1 LTSEADAKGAL
12 SVIAGEQLA
21 GLLAGGA
28 DRESNI
34 VSALVE
40 TVTRLVV
47 HELLEAE
54 QSDFLGGRAAATGEP
69 MGRSARVTAT
79 NGAGCARRRGSPPSR
94 SARR

>member
-1 LTSEADAKGAL
+1 M
-12 SVIAGEQLA
+12 IAGERLA

-54 QSDFLGGRAAATGEP
+54 QSDFLGGRGPLRPASRWA
-69 MGRSARVTAT
+69 GRLA
-79 NGAGCARRRGSPPSR
+79 
-94 SARR
+94 